1 MSRDGSITLTW
12 ADGDYVFR
20 LGWSELA
27 KLQEACDAGP
37 YVILNRL
44 VDGAWRVAD
53 ISSTIRLGLVGGGMP
68 PTDALKKVREYVED
82 RPPIESLMIA
92 QAVLSAAIVGA
103 PDEDDSKKKQ
113 ADPKEESDLTISQME
128 NSASA

>member
-53 ISSTIRLGLVGGGMP
+53 ISATIRLGLVGGGMP

-82 RPPIESLMIA
+82 RPPIESLMVA

-103 PDEDDSKKKQ
+103 PDEDGSKKKE
-113 ADPKEESDLTISQME
+113 AVPIRESDLTISQTE
-128 NSASA
+128 NSAST

>member
-44 VDGAWRVAD
+44 VDGSWRVAD
-53 ISSTIRLGLVGGGMP
+53 ISATIRLGLVGGGMP
-68 PTDALKKVREYVED
+68 PTDVLKKVREYVED
-82 RPPIESLMIA
+82 RPPIENLMIA

-103 PDEDDSKKKQ
+103 PDEDGSKKKQ
-113 ADPKEESDLTISQME
+113 AEPTAESDLTTSLTE